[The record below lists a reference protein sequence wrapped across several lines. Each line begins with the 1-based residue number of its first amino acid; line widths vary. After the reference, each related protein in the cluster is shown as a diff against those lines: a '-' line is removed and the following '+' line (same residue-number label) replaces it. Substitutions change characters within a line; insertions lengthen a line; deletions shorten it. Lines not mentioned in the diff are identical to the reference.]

1 MGAHVSVSRGRR
13 FIGKPIPRLEDERLV
28 RGKGRY
34 TDDNRCPGA
43 LHAWFVRS
51 PYASARVVSIDVSA
65 ARAADGIVAVLTA
78 ADYLNDGGR
87 GLAHGPVPN
96 DNIDARRKAFD
107 AAKGHV
113 ALDIPQQVIAG
124 DVVRHVGEIVA
135 MVVAHT
141 AEQAQDAS
149 ELVDVQYEQLPVVL
163 NPLEATK
170 PDAPQLWPEAPGNVC
185 LDATFG
191 DADAVERAF
200 ASAHLVV
207 KGRFAN
213 QRVVAAQLEPRAALA
228 EHDGARDVT
237 TLFYGTQGVLR
248 HRNEIV
254 AALGLLPDSFD
265 VVSGDVGGA
274 FGARSHTNPEAVLVT
289 WAARRLQH
297 SVRWVGDRIESF
309 LSDFTGRDMSVE
321 AGLALDANGRIL
333 AFRETSTC
341 TIGAY
346 TVSYSSPQNF
356 VRIATTVYDIP
367 LALVRVVGVLTNTI
381 PTTSYRGAGRP
392 EAHLSLERLLDLAA
406 LRLNLDRVEIRRR
419 NLVRTDQLPYC
430 TATGLTY
437 DSGDF
442 ESNMDR
448 ALELAD
454 WNSRDQRAAESER
467 HGRLRGFGIANY
479 IESPVGNPR
488 EQVRLRVLPDG
499 VVEVV
504 IGTQSSGQGHET
516 VFAQVVAEYLG
527 VPLDAVRVLT
537 GDTRIVDAGGGT
549 QSNRS
554 MRLGGSLLA
563 QACNEVLAGGRQA
576 LAASWDC
583 AADDVA
589 FADGTFWY
597 GERRMTLFALAAR
610 RELAA
615 TTNFNGRIPAFP
627 TGCAVCELEVDAATG
642 EVRLLRYTQVDDVGQ
657 AINPLIVHGQ
667 THGGIAQGVG
677 QALFEDLTPDDETGE
692 PAATSFMTYAMP
704 RAFHLPPIEVELAE
718 HATLGNPLRV
728 KGGGEGGVTPAPAA
742 VIGAICDAL
751 RPYGVEHI
759 DTPATPERIWNA
771 IRSARVAVSA

>member
-1 MGAHVSVSRGRR
+1 MGARVSLAGETR

-34 TDDNRCPGA
+34 TDDHRCPGA

-51 PYASARVVSIDVSA
+51 PYASARVVSVNVSA
-65 ARAADGIVAVLTA
+65 AASADGVVAVLTG
-78 ADYLNDGGR
+78 ADYVQDGGR

-96 DNIDARRKAFD
+96 DNIDPRRKAFD
-107 AAKGHV
+107 PAQGHV
-113 ALDIPQQVIAG
+113 ALDIPQQVIAEA
-124 DVVRHVGEIVA
+124 VVRHVGEIVA
-135 MVVAHT
+135 MVVARS

-149 ELVDVQYEQLPVVL
+149 ELVEVEYEQLPVVL
-163 NPLEATK
+163 NPLDATD
-170 PDAPQLWPEAPGNVC
+170 PGAPQLWPQAQRNVC

-191 DADAVERAF
+191 DADAAERAF
-200 ASAHLVV
+200 ASAHVVV

-228 EHDGARDVT
+228 EHDEARGMT

-254 AALGLLPDSFD
+254 AALGLPPDS
-265 VVSGDVGGA
+265 VNVISGDVGGA
-274 FGARSHTNPEAVLVT
+274 FGSRSHTNPEAVLVT
-289 WAARRLQH
+289 WAARRLRQ

-321 AGLALDANGRIL
+321 AQLALDADGRIL

-367 LALVRVVGVLTNTI
+367 VALVRVLGVLTNTI

-392 EAHLSLERLLDLAA
+392 EAHLSLERLLDIAA

-419 NLVRTDQLPYC
+419 NLVRPDQLPYT

-442 ESNMDR
+442 ERNMNR
-448 ALELAD
+448 TLELAD
-454 WNSRDQRAAESER
+454 WNGRDQRAAESER
-467 HGRLRGFGIANY
+467 QGRLRGFGIANY

-488 EQVRLRVLPDG
+488 EQVRLRVLPEG
-499 VVEVV
+499 IVEVV

-527 VPLDAVRVLT
+527 VALEAVRIVT
-537 GDTRIVDAGGGT
+537 GDTRVVAVGGGT

-554 MRLGGSLLA
+554 MRLGGTLLTQASTELVA
-563 QACNEVLAGGRQA
+563 QARSA
-576 LAASWDC
+576 LATSWAC
-583 AADDVA
+583 ARDDVT
-589 FADGTFWY
+589 FADGTFRH
-597 GERRMTLFALAAR
+597 GERSSTLFALAAQ
-610 RELAA
+610 RELVASA
-615 TTNFNGRIPAFP
+615 TFNGRLPAFP
-627 TGCAVCELEVDAATG
+627 TGCAVCELDVDPATG

-667 THGGIAQGVG
+667 THGGIAQGIG
-677 QALFEDLTPDDETGE
+677 QALFEDLTPDDDTGA
-692 PAATSFMTYAMP
+692 PSATSFMTYAMP
-704 RAFHLPPIEVELAE
+704 RAFHVPPLEVELAE

-751 RPYGVEHI
+751 RSYGVEHI

-771 IRSARVAVSA
+771 IRSARVTVNA